1 MLPNLRFLA
10 IIPTAMPSAPQSPL
24 TGLTAVMPQT
34 GQADTQPQQYQLYDQ
49 SQLQFAQSKY
59 QNRRRPSSTP
69 RRMGSYLSP
78 THLPK

>member
-1 MLPNLRFLA
+1 MFPNLRFLA